1 MSRLSF
7 EQKNNCISKEI
18 WCSLW
23 LLCHCL
29 FRKGNRTLAS
39 KPKPILLFVKC
50 YEGQADSKH
59 WRDSAE
65 SRSWCSLELGFIDG
79 GSPTAQRAVSNGLL
93 PQHLQLIVFAFV
105 RLMNMHRHAQLC
117 AFQRKKP
124 LTFSE
129 FPLILSGRCVCLEN
143 SGSLSRFW
151 KLAHSHPEK
160 AAHPWHWGFL
170 RVGRFAPH
178 WVPKALHFCYHL
190 PPVS

>member
-59 WRDSAE
+59 RRDSAE
-65 SRSWCSLELGFIDG
+65 SRSWCSLEL
-79 GSPTAQRAVSNGLL
+79 L
-93 PQHLQLIVFAFV
+93 PQHLQLMVFAFV
-105 RLMNMHRHAQLC
+105 RLMNMHHHAQLC

-129 FPLILSGRCVCLEN
+129 FPLILSDPCVCLEN
-143 SGSLSRFW
+143 SGSLPSFW

-170 RVGRFAPH
+170 RVGRFALH